1 MIYIN
6 CFILLL
12 RLCFPCGVTDC
23 ERVLFFQV
31 ANARLK
37 EAEKVKEDLH
47 SLVKKVEQEL
57 EVSFRPSWF
66 VSTRQVFIG

>member
-1 MIYIN
+1 M
-6 CFILLL
+6 
-12 RLCFPCGVTDC
+12 TDC

-66 VSTRQVFIG
+66 INTRQAFIGWVCSVLFQSA